1 LVPYAWGDGSPL
13 DGAKFMKL
21 DAISVVEAAYDCESE
36 LRTWWE
42 RLLKHVAPRLD
53 RGLGVTLST
62 YAPDMRPEDVRFAGA
77 YAKPGIL
84 EASKA
89 MVAAY
94 PEIFHRVMQVGRPVD
109 TPSAAMGLSVR
120 EARAWPP
127 YVEYMHSLGVR
138 EVIGVVA
145 RDPSGHAIFFSAPS
159 HDLRRPAPRERLVW
173 SRIAAHICAGAR
185 LRRALPVAPGDVADG
200 ADAVLSPGG
209 VVEHAEVHAQG
220 RGAIE
225 SLRRAARAIDRA
237 RSKARSN
244 DEEALE
250 LWEGL
255 VSGRWSLVDRFDTD
269 GRRYLVARKNE
280 PDVRDPRALT
290 VRERHVLAY
299 AAMGHP
305 LKLIA
310 YSLGLSLSTV
320 SVNRQTAMRKLGL
333 QHHADIVALFA
344 PAPTARA
351 PQGR

>member
-1 LVPYAWGDGSPL
+1 
-13 DGAKFMKL
+13 MKL

-36 LRTWWE
+36 TRTWWE
-42 RLLKHVAPRLD
+42 RLLEHVAPRLD
-53 RGLGVTLST
+53 RGLGVTVST
-62 YAPDMRPEDVRFAGA
+62 YTPAMRPEEVTFAGEYSKA
-77 YAKPGIL
+77 GIV

-94 PEIFHRVMQVGRPVD
+94 PEIFHRLFQVGRPLD
-109 TPSAAMGLSVR
+109 TPSAAMGLTVR
-120 EARAWPP
+120 EARVWAPF
-127 YVEYMHSLGVR
+127 VQYMHSLGVR
-138 EVIGVVA
+138 EVVGVIA

-159 HDLRRPAPRERLVW
+159 HDLRRPTPRERLVW

-185 LRRALPVAPGDVADG
+185 LRRALPVSLGDVADG

-209 VVEHAEVHAQG
+209 AIAHAGVHAQG
-220 RGAIE
+220 GDARE

-244 DEEALE
+244 DEEALA

-255 VSGRWSLVDRFDTD
+255 VSGRWSLVDRFDSD
-269 GRRYLVARKNE
+269 GRRYLVARRNE

-290 VRERHVLAY
+290 LRERNVLAY

-320 SVNRQTAMRKLGL
+320 SVNRRTAMRKLGL

-344 PAPTARA
+344 PAPPARA
-351 PQGR
+351 PQER

>member
-1 LVPYAWGDGSPL
+1 MVSYDWGDGLPPN
-13 DGAKFMKL
+13 GTKFMKL

-42 RLLKHVAPRLD
+42 RLLEHVAPRLD

-62 YAPDMRPEDVRFAGA
+62 YAPDMRTEDVRFAGA
-77 YAKPGIL
+77 YSKPGIV

-94 PEIFHRVMQVGRPVD
+94 PAIFHRVMQVGRPLD

-120 EARAWPP
+120 EARVWPP

-159 HDLRRPAPRERLVW
+159 PDLRRPAPRERLVW

-185 LRRALPVAPGDVADG
+185 LRRALPIVPGDVAEG

-209 VVEHAEVHAQG
+209 AIEHAEVHAQG
-220 RGAIE
+220 DRAIE

-250 LWEGL
+250 LWRG
-255 VSGRWSLVDRFDTD
+255 SS
-269 GRRYLVARKNE
+269 
-280 PDVRDPRALT
+280 PDVGPW
-290 VRERHVLAY
+290 
-299 AAMGHP
+299 
-305 LKLIA
+305 
-310 YSLGLSLSTV
+310 STV
-320 SVNRQTAMRKLGL
+320 ST
-333 QHHADIVALFA
+333 
-344 PAPTARA
+344 PTAVATSSRARTSPTSAIRA
-351 PQGR
+351 P